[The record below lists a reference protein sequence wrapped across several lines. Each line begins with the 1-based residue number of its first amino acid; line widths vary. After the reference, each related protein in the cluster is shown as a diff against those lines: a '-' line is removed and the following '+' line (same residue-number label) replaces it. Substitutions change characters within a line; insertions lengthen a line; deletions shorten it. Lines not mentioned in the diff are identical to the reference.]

1 MKPRRRP
8 GTVPLP
14 VGALMALVLLVIAVV
29 LVFGAFQQ
37 QSLNERKSADVL
49 SRDKTL
55 DQREAELDQRRSALN
70 QRDDAIAE
78 QETALSNQQQTLE
91 KQKGDLDEDDAA
103 LKAREQTLVEGVQAL
118 AQDQAALTQAQKGL
132 AAREKALT
140 GKQADYDARLQDYV
154 SLQQAVDDALD
165 ARSRIALALTA
176 AFKAAGVSAAV
187 DEEGGA
193 SVDLSALF
201 DGSSAALTTDGK
213 LVLDAMLPVWYQA
226 LSGET
231 YAALSVEVTAPE
243 GDSQALDLAARR
255 AMAILE
261 YAEDAQALGDD
272 GRRAILLTGL
282 SGARPDATGAPRAV
296 FRFFLNNDALRA
308 ARAG

>member
-1 MKPRRRP
+1 MKPKRRP

-37 QSLNERKSADVL
+37 QSVNERKSVDVL
-49 SRDKTL
+49 NRDKAL

-70 QRDDAIAE
+70 QRDDAIAK
-78 QETALSNQQQTLE
+78 QESSLSDRQQALE

-103 LKAREQTLVEGVQAL
+103 LKAREQTLAEGVQAL
-118 AQDQAALTQAQKGL
+118 AKDQAALTQAQIDL
-132 AAREKALT
+132 AAREKALV
-140 GKQADYDARLQDYV
+140 GKQADYDTRLQDYV
-154 SLQQAVDDALD
+154 SLQQAVDDALG
-165 ARSRIALALTA
+165 ARSRIASTLTA
-176 AFKAAGVSAAV
+176 AFKAAGTSAVV

-193 SVDLSALF
+193 SVELSMLF
-201 DGSSAALTTDGK
+201 DGSSAALTKDGK
-213 LVLDAMLPVWYQA
+213 LLLDAMLPVWYQA

-261 YAEDAQALGDD
+261 YAEDAQALGED
-272 GRRAILLTGL
+272 GRRAILCTGL
-282 SGARPDATGAPRAV
+282 SGARPDATGASRAV
-296 FRFFLNNDALRA
+296 FRFFLNNDALRV